1 MIILVNYNNNYGK
14 IGEALKTLQIE
25 HKYSD
30 NEFEICKAD
39 KLILPGY
46 GIASAGIKKIHIL
59 NLFTML
65 RVLKKPLLGIGL
77 GMEILCDYS
86 PEGNVS
92 CLGIVGEKIR
102 QFNEAENDVP
112 FQGLHPIQLCRENRL
127 LEGIADGAEFYF
139 NNSYY
144 LPVNEYSTAVARNNN
159 TSISAAVE
167 KENFFGVQF
176 HPEDSGENGLRIL
189 KNFVNLK

>member
-92 CLGIVGEKIR
+92 CLGIVGEKIKR
-102 QFNEAENDVP
+102 FDEAENEVP
-112 FQGLHPIQLCRENRL
+112 FKGLHSIELRRESRL
-127 LEGIADGAEFYF
+127 FEGIAEGSDFYF
-139 NNSYY
+139 YNSYY
-144 LPVNEYSTAVARNNN
+144 LPITEYTTAAAKNKN
-159 TSISAAVE
+159 TVLSAAVE

-176 HPEDSGENGLRIL
+176 HPEDSGDNGLKIL
-189 KNFVNLK
+189 KNFVNL